1 MATKKKG
8 KWKKDHAK
16 ICKVATLKDKV
27 VFRIYPTHNQR
38 AFERSS
44 EED

>member
-1 MATKKKG
+1 MATKNIG
-8 KWKKDHAK
+8 KWEKDHAK
-16 ICKVATLKDKV
+16 ICKFATSK
-27 VFRIYPTHNQR
+27 VFRIYPTHDER